1 MVKETCSKFIKG
13 CTGEEPSVTDERIA
27 TLFKT
32 YDSNND
38 GKIER
43 SEFLQFY
50 EISSRNKP
58 DTVRENLRAHNIRN
72 DLKKLS
78 EIQEESSYTNVQM
91 PRYKISKKQEY
102 FDLLLSLLDR
112 HDSSSEESWE
122 LIQMLATNELLYK
135 RVLELQTAKDPA
147 TNKIDW
153 NKFFDSNSLYKLL
166 YTLQIIEAVMEE
178 GED

>member
-91 PRYKISKKQEY
+91 PRYKISKK
-102 FDLLLSLLDR
+102 
-112 HDSSSEESWE
+112 
-122 LIQMLATNELLYK
+122 
-135 RVLELQTAKDPA
+135 
-147 TNKIDW
+147 
-153 NKFFDSNSLYKLL
+153 
-166 YTLQIIEAVMEE
+166 
-178 GED
+178 